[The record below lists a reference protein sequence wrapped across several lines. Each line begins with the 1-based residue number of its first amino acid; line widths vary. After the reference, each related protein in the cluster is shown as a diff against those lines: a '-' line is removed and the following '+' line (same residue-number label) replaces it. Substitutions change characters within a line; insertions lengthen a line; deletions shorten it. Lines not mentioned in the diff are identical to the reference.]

1 MPNYCVN
8 SNAQPTGEREVH
20 DTAKYCLHR
29 PNDCRPLGWHAD
41 CYGAVAA
48 ARRLY
53 NNVDGCA
60 FCTPECHTR

>member
-8 SNAQPTGEREVH
+8 DNAQPTGEHEVH
-20 DTAKYCLHR
+20 DTAKYCPHR
-29 PNDCRPLGWHAD
+29 PTTCRNLGRHENCRD
-41 CYGAVAA
+41 AVQA
-48 ARRLY
+48 ARAIY